1 MPTRVRLVY
10 ERFYRTGACGLGQL
24 PTRVIFSLVSPPIPH
39 ESKRPTTCRTSR
51 GPVVIEVHGKRT
63 HALPT
68 RSLFVSAGFDVGP
81 SATPSSPAPAAS
93 WPSCAPI
100 PDARSGT
107 RASSRSRQSS
117 AVAKAR
123 LIGAGRGEARRRF
136 WRLWAPGRSPA
147 VCQVPSIDQGG
158 TSACHT
164 SHIHANRGGF
174 SSVRCHTYGASES
187 CPRGVVGAVF
197 RGKLREFATSPQVS
211 GLRRCPHPWGNAG
224 ATSADPRRPCQ
235 FSAENWS
242 RCNTEFSVSAGWR

>member
-100 PDARSGT
+100 PRRALRYACKQPEPTIKCCSQGSADPRGT
-107 RASSRSRQSS
+107 RGSQASIL
-117 AVAKAR
+117 AA
-123 LIGAGRGEARRRF
+123 LGA
-136 WRLWAPGRSPA
+136 WRSPA

-164 SHIHANRGGF
+164 SHIHANRGAI
-174 SSVRCHTYGASES
+174 SSVRCHTCGASES
-187 CPRGVVGAVF
+187 CPRGVLGAVF

-211 GLRRCPHPWGNAG
+211 GLRRCPHP
-224 ATSADPRRPCQ
+224 
-235 FSAENWS
+235 
-242 RCNTEFSVSAGWR
+242 